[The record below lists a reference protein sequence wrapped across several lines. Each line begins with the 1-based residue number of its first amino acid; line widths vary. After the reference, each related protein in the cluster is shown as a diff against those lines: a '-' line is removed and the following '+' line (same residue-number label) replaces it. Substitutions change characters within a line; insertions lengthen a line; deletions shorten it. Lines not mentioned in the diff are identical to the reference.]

1 MLIRKGGVVGLGDG
15 RRYSDPQLLLIQGEH
30 REVVRLRHD
39 HEQISVL
46 PSAKG
51 EEVIIAKRRTRVSCS
66 DADELARQM
75 QLQQR
80 VRRIVGETVRPL
92 EYDPNYQY
100 QEESPKAVQVI
111 HPSEFISAQEA
122 PPPTPEREI
131 SGAEFLMERDRLQNR
146 VKVLDFPDLDLG

>member
-100 QEESPKAVQVI
+100 QKNRPKQCRLFTHRNSSPLRKRHRLHRNAR
-111 HPSEFISAQEA
+111 FRA
-122 PPPTPEREI
+122 PN
-131 SGAEFLMERDRLQNR
+131 F
-146 VKVLDFPDLDLG
+146 